1 MNKIN
6 IAVFGGSGRCIAL
19 AAREL
24 KQNVSVSVFFD
35 NDKNKAGH
43 LVKKGYQYV
52 DGSKVYIPYDIYIDN
67 PEHFQKYNP

>member
-24 KQNVSVSVFFD
+24 KQNVSVSVFLIMT
-35 NDKNKAGH
+35 KIKQA
-43 LVKKGYQYV
+43 
-52 DGSKVYIPYDIYIDN
+52 I
-67 PEHFQKYNP
+67 